1 MVREEGELISAVATV
16 SIHFLV
22 LIIAGKVVVSGLKF
36 HLGPLK
42 HRIEFMQVDGS
53 EFHLN

>member
-36 HLGPLK
+36 DLGPVK